1 MLRMDTSI
9 GTLSRLVWPI
19 YVDNIL
25 RTLMGNV
32 IIMLLGRLS
41 TSVVAAVGTANQ
53 IFNMI
58 VLVYTMF
65 AAAAG
70 IVLNQQLGADRQKDA
85 ADVMVL
91 VLAAGTAFSLFC
103 SAILFFFA
111 GDLLG
116 LIGLS
121 PDLVAEGASYLRIVG
136 GASFLYAINYIAVA
150 ICRSYG
156 FTRFP
161 MMVSLMMNLLQ
172 LAGSVIVILRPF
184 ETPFRGASGIAA
196 AAAFSVFVSLIP
208 LFVLMVRQIG
218 FRIYLRGISVSVSEV
233 LKAVLKVAIPSGVEG
248 FSYNIGQLVITS
260 ILAPM
265 GTVILTTRVIAQT
278 LSAFCFMGA
287 YSIAQGGQIIVGHL
301 AGAGRMDD
309 AYTSTLRNWRLGLAV
324 NFAVALAALALA
336 RPLIGLYTVD
346 PYILKLGVIILAID
360 IAVEVARAGNLVI
373 GYALRG
379 VGDAFFSMRIALP
392 SVWLINVGLSYLLG
406 RGLGLGLAG
415 VWIGMAADEAL
426 RSVFIFFRWRS
437 RKWARKRLVPND

>member
-1 MLRMDTSI
+1 MQRMDTSI

-161 MMVSLMMNLLQ
+161 MMVSLMMNLIQ

-324 NFAVALAALALA
+324 NLAVALAALALA
-336 RPLIGLYTVD
+336 RPLIGLYTLD

-360 IAVEVARAGNLVI
+360 IAVEIARAGNLVI

-406 RGLGLGLAG
+406 RGFGLGLAG
-415 VWIGMAADEAL
+415 AWIGMAADESL
-426 RSVFIFFRWRS
+426 RSVFIFLRWRS
-437 RKWARKRLVPND
+437 RKWERKRLVSND

>member
-1 MLRMDTSI
+1 MQRMDTSI

-161 MMVSLMMNLLQ
+161 MMVSLMMNLIQ

-324 NFAVALAALALA
+324 NLAVALAALALA
-336 RPLIGLYTVD
+336 RPLIGLYTID

-360 IAVEVARAGNLVI
+360 IAVEIARAGNLVI

-406 RGLGLGLAG
+406 RGFGLGLAG
-415 VWIGMAADEAL
+415 AWIGMAADESL
-426 RSVFIFFRWRS
+426 RSVFIFLRWRS
-437 RKWARKRLVPND
+437 RKWERKRLVSND